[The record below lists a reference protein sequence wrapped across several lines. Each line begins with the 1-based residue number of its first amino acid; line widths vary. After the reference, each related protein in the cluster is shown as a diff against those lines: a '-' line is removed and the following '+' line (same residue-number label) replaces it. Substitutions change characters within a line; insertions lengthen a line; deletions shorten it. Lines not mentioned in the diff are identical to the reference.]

1 MTRLSSTP
9 SCRIVLPASS
19 IVGPNGSG
27 QLVMVGRQVQS
38 VDNLGAKSNIA
49 SSMNSDTLSTAAGCD
64 VALPRRPALGQ
75 IGHTSL
81 ARVGHLALAFPKEIF
96 RYRLNPTVV
105 LGRGVNDKVIE
116 DVHDLV
122 SWWVYRLT

>member
-38 VDNLGAKSNIA
+38 VDNLRAKSNIA

-75 IGHTSL
+75 IGGTCRTL
-81 ARVGHLALAFPKEIF
+81 GLGVPQGNFPISAKPDGGAGKASE
-96 RYRLNPTVV
+96 
-105 LGRGVNDKVIE
+105 
-116 DVHDLV
+116 
-122 SWWVYRLT
+122 